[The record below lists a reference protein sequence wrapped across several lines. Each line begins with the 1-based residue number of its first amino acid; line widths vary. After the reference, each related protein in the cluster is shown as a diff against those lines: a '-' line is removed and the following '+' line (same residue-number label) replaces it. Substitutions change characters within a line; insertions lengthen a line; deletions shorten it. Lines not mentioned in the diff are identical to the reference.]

1 MELLEVNLVV
11 IVGGLAMAA
20 DLLKA
25 ANATGITILGATFV
39 KIVGRA
45 PTGQLVSTKQT
56 CYVVKGLDY
65 MLLSKEGCQK
75 LGIIP
80 SNFPC
85 ITASASGSVMGD
97 SCTTRW
103 RPSGCTIT
111 LYS

>member
-20 DLLKA
+20 DLLQPALNLKA

-65 MLLSKEGCQK
+65 AVVQGRLSE
-75 LGIIP
+75 
-80 SNFPC
+80 
-85 ITASASGSVMGD
+85 TGD
-97 SCTTRW
+97 YTK
-103 RPSGCTIT
+103 
-111 LYS
+111 

>member
-1 MELLEVNLVV
+1 
-11 IVGGLAMAA
+11 MAA
-20 DLLKA
+20 DSLQPVLNLKA

-85 ITASASGSVMGD
+85 ITASASGSVMEIVAPPDGGHLD
-97 SCTTRW
+97 APSPCTPRQDGT
-103 RPSGCTIT
+103 
-111 LYS
+111 